1 MALRQF
7 KSMVDRVRNYD
18 NVPVILVGNK
28 SDLEKRRKVST
39 REGEA
44 LAKELG
50 CTFYETSAALR
61 HNVDQIYHSI
71 VRGIRRKEQAEH
83 GGSKPQP
90 NQSNTSSVVT
100 CCFSSPTD

>member
-44 LAKELG
+44 MAKAFG

-61 HNVDQIYHSI
+61 HNVDQIYHNI
-71 VRGIRRKEQAEH
+71 VRCIRVKEQREH
-83 GGSKPQP
+83 GGGKPQP
-90 NQSNTSSVVT
+90 NQSSKPSAFT